1 MPTAFHPHNTNPSTQ
16 YPQAWDRAS
25 QVKLLVLDVDGVLTN
40 GQVWIDADGKESIK
54 SFDIQDGLGIKLLQ
68 QVGIPTAIITGRNSK
83 MVLAR
88 CKELGIHHVHMG
100 VENKAVALADIL
112 KSLNLHSND
121 CAVMGDDWPDLAMM
135 QAAGFKVCPSQ
146 AHDAIKEAVHYVTVR
161 SGGNSAVREVCDL
174 ILKSQNHYEALL
186 KQAKS

>member
-40 GQVWIDADGKESIK
+40 GQVWIDADGKESMK

-88 CKELGIHHVHMG
+88 CKELGIQHVHMG

-112 KSLNLHSND
+112 KSLSLHSND

-161 SGGNSAVREVCDL
+161 SGGNSAVGEVCDL

-186 KQAKS
+186 KQAQS

>member
-112 KSLNLHSND
+112 KSLSLHSND

-135 QAAGFKVCPSQ
+135 QAAGLKVCPSQ

-186 KQAKS
+186 KHAKS